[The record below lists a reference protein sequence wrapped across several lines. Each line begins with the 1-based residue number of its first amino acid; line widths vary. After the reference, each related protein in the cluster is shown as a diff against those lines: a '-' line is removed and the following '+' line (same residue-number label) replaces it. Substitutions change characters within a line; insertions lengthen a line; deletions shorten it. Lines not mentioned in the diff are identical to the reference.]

1 MKIKERIG
9 TAQSSSNLSESQIT
23 EIADIDVIRAC
34 GMVGVTMPL
43 GLSLWR
49 LKVSGDSREFHH
61 VIDGLVDLLLRK
73 GISEDESIKHVKKVL
88 KHYLDDL
95 CKICS
100 GRGYETIPNTPV
112 LSDTLCIGCSGTGRL
127 LLRDPDMTENWL
139 LEQIARMEREVSAAI
154 MRKLSQEIDL

>member
-49 LKVSGDSREFHH
+49 L
-61 VIDGLVDLLLRK
+61 
-73 GISEDESIKHVKKVL
+73 
-88 KHYLDDL
+88 
-95 CKICS
+95 
-100 GRGYETIPNTPV
+100 
-112 LSDTLCIGCSGTGRL
+112 
-127 LLRDPDMTENWL
+127 
-139 LEQIARMEREVSAAI
+139 
-154 MRKLSQEIDL
+154 